1 MKTPCRLPDWCVR
14 SRMGHGLLGL
24 DGAWICANEAMGR
37 TLRRPSADIPGRKL
51 EEMLAEE
58 SRPVFRAAREEVL
71 SGATPSRCLDLEFL
85 APEGQRVFTDVF
97 FTRFDADPEGPLVVQ
112 ILDITRHKET
122 ETGLAAAKRRL
133 HLTAEI
139 AGMGFWEYN
148 FQTGAQ
154 NWDDG
159 VFRIYGIRR
168 EDFTG
173 KWQSYVHPDDLEA
186 AENIVWELART
197 KDSGEQRFRTVRPDG
212 SIRHIQSIFTLQ
224 RNADGS
230 PGVLTGINFDITDS
244 ILAERAA
251 KSKAAFL
258 AGVSHEIRT
267 PLATLV
273 NLSQSLLMEGE
284 KHALPGEFEELLE
297 SVRAGGQY
305 LNLILTN
312 LLDVSATESGHA
324 PVRPET
330 FYLRDWVEDVSA
342 IIDPIARSRS
352 VKIVWCLPQDDNLRF
367 TTDPVRLTQ
376 ILLNLAHNAVKFSI
390 KQDAV
395 VRISIVQDEDSLSL
409 SVSDEGPGIP
419 PARIETLFRE
429 YGQINE
435 TLSRSERGVGLG
447 LAIVRQ
453 NTDLLGGTLETRPVE
468 PTGICFEVVLPDLKK
483 ANPAKD
489 SCAR

>member
-1 MKTPCRLPDWCVR
+1 
-14 SRMGHGLLGL
+14 MGHGLLDF
-24 DGAWICANEAMGR
+24 DGAWICANEAMGH
-37 TLRRPSADIPGRKL
+37 TLRRPPADIPGHKL

-58 SRPVFRAAREEVL
+58 SRPVFREAQEEVL
-71 SGATPSRCLDLEFL
+71 SRVNPSRCLDLEFL
-85 APEGQRVFTDVF
+85 APDGTRVIADVF
-97 FTRFDADPEGPLVVQ
+97 FTRFDTDPKGPLVVQ

-122 ETGLAAAKRRL
+122 ESGLAAAKRRL

-139 AGMGFWEYN
+139 AGMGFWEFN

-159 VFRIYGIRR
+159 VFRIYGIRP

-186 AENIVWELART
+186 AEDIVWELART

-212 SIRHIQSIFTLQ
+212 SVRHIQSIFTLQ

-230 PGVLTGINFDITDS
+230 PGVLTGINFDITDT

-251 KSKAAFL
+251 KSKTAFL
-258 AGVSHEIRT
+258 ASVSHEIRT
-267 PLATLV
+267 PLAALV

-284 KHALPGEFEELLE
+284 KHSLPEEFTELLE

-312 LLDVSATESGHA
+312 LLDVSAMESGHA

-330 FYLRDWVEDVSA
+330 FYLRDWVEDISA
-342 IIDPIARSRS
+342 IIDPIAHSRS
-352 VKIVWCLPQDDNLRF
+352 AEIVWSLPEDDNLRF

-390 KQDAV
+390 KPMSRV
-395 VRISIVQDEDSLSL
+395 IISISQNEAGLSL

-419 PARIETLFRE
+419 PSRIETLFRE
-429 YGQINE
+429 YGQIDE
-435 TLSRSERGVGLG
+435 APSRPNRGVGLG

-453 NTDLLGGTLETRPVE
+453 NTDILGGTLVTRPVE
-468 PTGICFEVVLPDLKK
+468 PTGICFEVALPDLRKT
-483 ANPAKD
+483 NTAKD
-489 SCAR
+489 PCVR

>member
-1 MKTPCRLPDWCVR
+1 
-14 SRMGHGLLGL
+14 MGHGLLGC
-24 DGAWICANEAMGR
+24 DGLWICANEATSLVLHR
-37 TLRRPSADIPGRKL
+37 SLTDIRGKPL
-51 EEMLAEE
+51 EEMLSE
-58 SRPVFRAAREEVL
+58 SSRSVFHEACEEVF
-71 SGATPSRCLDLEFL
+71 SGAKPARCMDLEFL
-85 APEGQRVFTDVF
+85 TPDGGRVLADVF
-97 FTRFDADPEGPLVVQ
+97 FTRFDDDPGGPLVVQ

-122 ETGLAAAKRRL
+122 EDGLAAAKRRL

-148 FQTGAQ
+148 FKTGSQ

-173 KWQSYVHPDDLEA
+173 KWQSYVHPDDLDA
-186 AENIVWELART
+186 AESIVWELAKT
-197 KDSGEQRFRTVRPDG
+197 KNSGEQRFRTIRPDG
-212 SIRHIQSIFTLQ
+212 SVRHIQSIFTLQ
-224 RNADGS
+224 REPDGT
-230 PGVLTGINFDITDS
+230 PGVLTGINFDITDT
-244 ILAERAA
+244 ILAEQAA

-267 PLATLV
+267 PLAALV

-284 KHALPGEFEELLE
+284 KHTLPSEFNELLE

-312 LLDVSATESGHA
+312 LLDVSAMESGHA
-324 PVRPET
+324 PVKPET

-342 IIDPIARSRS
+342 IIEPIAHSRS
-352 VKIVWCLPQDDNLRF
+352 VEIVWRLPEDDNLRF

-390 KQDAV
+390 KPEARV
-395 VRISIVQDEDSLSL
+395 LISIVLDKDRLSL

-429 YGQINE
+429 YGQIDE
-435 TLSRSERGVGLG
+435 IPARRDRGVGLG

-453 NTDLLGGTLETRPVE
+453 NTDLLQGTLQTRPVE
-468 PTGICFEVVLPDLKK
+468 PSGICFEVVLPDLKNAHPTEK
-483 ANPAKD
+483 
-489 SCAR
+489 SCAH